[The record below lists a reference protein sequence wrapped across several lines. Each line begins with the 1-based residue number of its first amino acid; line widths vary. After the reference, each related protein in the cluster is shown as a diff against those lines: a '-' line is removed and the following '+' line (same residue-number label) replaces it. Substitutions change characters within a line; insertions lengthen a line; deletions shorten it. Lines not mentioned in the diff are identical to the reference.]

1 MVWSELDAF
10 ERYREEYFTLYA
22 DEDVVEDC
30 AISRAKSGDEFD
42 SIAAVLTNATFADCE
57 GDVIEG
63 MRTHSQTL
71 RWATKDAA
79 DTQAD
84 VSARIMKYHD
94 ILVAHRED
102 LRRQAVDAQQLH
114 SEYNHAVR
122 EYWRVYE
129 ALQAAV
135 SIGNVATI
143 TMLEDQLATADHR
156 CSEAKNNWDERLAA
170 AQVSDKLYR
179 GDVGKLAHK
188 IWHIALPHRPIAYR
202 GQQFTQ
208 LPFALSVPDIQY
220 CADVLAN
227 AASEIDYTS
236 ARLVLLEGYDSKYGA
251 WVARALVLINEQWQ
265 RYHDSVVAALAMFA
279 QNTRQFSH
287 DVRTVD
293 DATRF
298 VFDKVEHQFVDPAT
312 YYRLVSTIGT
322 EANAI
327 DPPGILPPLPTP
339 PQAINEGTGGM
350 FHSLR
355 YLNHLTEADKK
366 MISRV
371 GGPMSAI
378 PGIAV
383 EYDAAREEGYSHDT
397 ALKAAIA
404 SNAASSFGGAFGGG
418 AGSLFGPV
426 GSVSLYMFGSYYG
439 GYLAGDVV
447 KRASDELV
455 PPYRTNVDALEL

>member
-1 MVWSELDAF
+1 MVWTELDAF
-10 ERYREEYFTLYA
+10 EHYREEYFTLHA

-30 AISRAKSGDEFD
+30 ATSRAKSGNEFD
-42 SIAAVLTNATFADCE
+42 SIAGVLTNAIFAQCE

-71 RWATKDAA
+71 RGATKDAA

-84 VSARIMKYHD
+84 VSAHIMKYHD
-94 ILVAHRED
+94 MLVAHRED

-143 TMLEDQLATADHR
+143 NMFEDQLAAADRR
-156 CSEAKNNWDERLAA
+156 CSAATFNWDERLAA
-170 AQVSDKLYR
+170 AQAADTRYR
-179 GDVGKLAHK
+179 GDVGELAHK
-188 IWHIALPHRPIAYR
+188 IWHIALPHRPTAYR

-208 LPFALSVPDIQY
+208 LPFALSAPDIQY

-236 ARLVLLEGYDSKYGA
+236 ARLAPLEGYDSKYGA
-251 WVARALVLINEQWQ
+251 WVARALKLLDEQWQ
-265 RYHDSVVAALAMFA
+265 RYHDSVVAALATFA
-279 QNTRQFSH
+279 QDARQFSH

-298 VFDKVEHQFVDPAT
+298 AFGKVEHQFVDPDT
-312 YYRLVSTIGT
+312 YYRLVSTTGT
-322 EANAI
+322 EANAV
-327 DPPGILPPLPTP
+327 DTPGILPPLPTP
-339 PQAINEGTGGM
+339 PQAVNEGTGGM

-355 YLNHLTEADKK
+355 YLNHLTEVDKK

-378 PGIAV
+378 PGIAI

-404 SNAASSFGGAFGGG
+404 SNIASSAGGSLGGMAGGA
-418 AGSLFGPV
+418 P
-426 GSVSLYMFGSYYG
+426 LYMFFSYAA
-439 GYLAGDVV
+439 GYAVGDAV

-455 PPYRTNVDALEL
+455 PPYRTNVDGLEL